1 RPCTRIGA
9 GPLPDRAGGRE
20 RPTDARLQPPFAGPG
35 KPPRIHSCDARL
47 TVTLNYRH
55 FLLGLALFMGSL
67 AVVMTFQGYLEHSPL
82 TVGFEFAAAVLM
94 ICLAAI

>member
-1 RPCTRIGA
+1 
-9 GPLPDRAGGRE
+9 
-20 RPTDARLQPPFAGPG
+20 
-35 KPPRIHSCDARL
+35 
-47 TVTLNYRH
+47 VTLNYRH